1 MATGKKFYWI
11 KLRNDFMTGD
21 IVDFLMSQKNGSQY
35 VVLYQMLCLM
45 CINTNGMLSRKIG
58 EIMIPFDVDKIQRDC
73 KYFNRDT
80 IAIAL
85 ELFKKIGL
93 IYEQSDGI
101 LMISGFDNLIG
112 SETDYAMKKRLQRQ
126 TDGQVYGHLEDSAK
140 DRNEDNMRDIPMD
153 NVPSNVSTD
162 VQSNVSELSIQSI
175 EIRDKSLDNREK
187 SIDNSI
193 ITVSNE
199 TVCQTDVR
207 RIVEAWNELQQ
218 YGIAPVSK
226 LSPDT
231 KRYKS
236 LIARMKQYKTENV
249 LLAIDR
255 IKHSDFLQG
264 KNKSGWWITFDW
276 FVLPNNFHKVF
287 EGNYDNKSSAENE
300 QTGNAYLDKIS
311 NRIREVD
318 SW

>member
-175 EIRDKSLDNREK
+175 ELRDKSLDTREK

-193 ITVSNE
+193 MTVSNE

-287 EGNYDNKSSAENE
+287 EGNYDNKPSAEDE